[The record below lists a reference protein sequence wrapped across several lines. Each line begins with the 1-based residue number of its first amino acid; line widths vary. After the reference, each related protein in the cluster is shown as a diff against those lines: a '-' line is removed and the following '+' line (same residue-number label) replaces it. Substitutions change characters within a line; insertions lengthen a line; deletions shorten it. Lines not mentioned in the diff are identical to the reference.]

1 MLRQRTPSRL
11 RPETSSTSN
20 PVQDREW
27 SEMLKRRQAY
37 KNNLDRIKSEL
48 DDATKALQNIGKPS
62 SSVHTGVAIDKDYD
76 WKYNNPQ
83 CIISNGSEKSLTRF
97 TVDKEILAQYP
108 TPTST
113 AYQDSNRNYING
125 NSSASKLCISNSSS
139 NISGISSTSKLSIS
153 NSNSNINGNS
163 SASKLSISNSNF
175 NGISGICSAPKL
187 SISNSISN
195 ISGISSAPKLST
207 SYNNSSTERSIERPP
222 VPSRWTGMSREG
234 VETRIAQKIVDEP
247 SSRRQIDS
255 SSSRQPPPPLS
266 PSVSTHTT
274 FLPTKLTA
282 NQLNQVSQSLT
293 REETRFTTSALTAT
307 TTTATTYPKATSGSR
322 QPNNGLR
329 PGTTDVEQFTS
340 IQQQQQLDFNVLLL
354 L

>member
-113 AYQDSNRNYING
+113 AYQDSNRNYI
-125 NSSASKLCISNSSS
+125 
-139 NISGISSTSKLSIS
+139 

-293 REETRFTTSALTAT
+293 REETRFTTAALTAT